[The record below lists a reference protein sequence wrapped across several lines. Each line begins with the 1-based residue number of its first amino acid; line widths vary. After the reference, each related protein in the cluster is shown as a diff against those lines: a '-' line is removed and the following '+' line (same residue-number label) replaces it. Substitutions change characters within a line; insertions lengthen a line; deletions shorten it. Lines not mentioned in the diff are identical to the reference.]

1 MGTKTFYSVKWFV
14 RKPVVSKETVPVTD
28 ERHPEHAEVIRLL
41 EAASTE
47 GRSLNLAPFQM
58 RATSV
63 TLPSGESK
71 LHGTYQAHFTEY
83 PEPGVRTRDPKC
95 VPGTDP
101 SICSI
106 GWHVPYLSH
115 LEQFMPQAHAA
126 RGGEAELWLVK
137 VGGRH
142 TPINGSGWRAGDT
155 QKAAF
160 EYLELRKKLD
170 LGQALKL
177 MKVISVAVAA
187 RKEGAV
193 YDGRLKEVYAPWND
207 PNRVAIETARRLK
220 RPLQELVRTLR
231 EFDRT
236 PDPNRSWGAG
246 RVGSAKFALLDPQ
259 SITEAEAIVGKTR
272 PAS

>member
-14 RKPVVSKETVPVTD
+14 RKPVVSQEKVPVTD
-28 ERHPEHAEVIRLL
+28 ERHPEHATVMARLQRASESSVAVNFPLYEVRMQTV
-41 EAASTE
+41 STD
-47 GRSLNLAPFQM
+47 
-58 RATSV
+58 T
-63 TLPSGESK
+63 GESK
-71 LHGTYQAHFTEY
+71 LHGTYQSYFTDY

-101 SICSI
+101 AICSI

-236 PDPNRSWGAG
+236 PDPNKSWSAG